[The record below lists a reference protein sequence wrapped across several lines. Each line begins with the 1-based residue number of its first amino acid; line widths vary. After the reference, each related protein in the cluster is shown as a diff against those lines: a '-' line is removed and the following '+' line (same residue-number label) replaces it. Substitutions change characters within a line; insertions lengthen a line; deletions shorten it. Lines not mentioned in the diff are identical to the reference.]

1 MTALLHHVQVTVPRD
16 DEAAA
21 IDFYGRLLGL
31 PEIAQPPSQAS
42 QGGAWYRLG
51 NAELHLKPDEISQ
64 DETRR
69 SRRHVCIAVGDL
81 DALRARLAAAGV
93 ERVADAR
100 PIPGVHRCFAR
111 DPGGNRIELT
121 AAP

>member
-42 QGGAWYRLG
+42 QGGAWYRL
-51 NAELHLKPDEISQ
+51 EIG
-64 DETRR
+64 RA
-69 SRRHVCIAVGDL
+69 HV
-81 DALRARLAAAGV
+81 
-93 ERVADAR
+93 
-100 PIPGVHRCFAR
+100 
-111 DPGGNRIELT
+111 
-121 AAP
+121 